1 MSMQDRLNK
10 VHEYVNIVTYMLTC
24 VHRAEKQLTTMSS
37 AYSDSMDKDTKPES
51 ILIEL
56 HDIKFEARLGYQ
68 GIITYKEKTYP
79 TESTSVGRQFS
90 NDVYVTLD
98 ELLHTVCH
106 LEEFIKYAVD
116 YLIKNEISCLK
127 ECVDAIKEATVAD
140 LL

>member
-1 MSMQDRLNK
+1 
-10 VHEYVNIVTYMLTC
+10 
-24 VHRAEKQLTTMSS
+24 
-37 AYSDSMDKDTKPES
+37 
-51 ILIEL
+51 
-56 HDIKFEARLGYQ
+56 
-68 GIITYKEKTYP
+68 
-79 TESTSVGRQFS
+79 
-90 NDVYVTLD
+90 VYVTLD